1 MSGLHLI
8 SEKDGATELINLQPH
23 TPLKVKSL
31 ILKLLTIFLTE
42 LHIQKELLLLDNL
55 CVLLENKTLEKL
67 WDTISVNLLGRIL
80 N

>member
-23 TPLKVKSL
+23 TQLKVKSL

>member
-55 CVLLENKTLEKL
+55 CVLLENK
-67 WDTISVNLLGRIL
+67 VNNFIHKKKKKIYIFKNL
-80 N
+80 